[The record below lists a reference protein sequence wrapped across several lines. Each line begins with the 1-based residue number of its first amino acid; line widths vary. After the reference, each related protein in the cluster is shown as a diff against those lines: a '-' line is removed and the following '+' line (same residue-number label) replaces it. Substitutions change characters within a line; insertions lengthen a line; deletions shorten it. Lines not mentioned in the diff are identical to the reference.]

1 MVGWKH
7 LLDVIVSETVEEER
21 RPLLVLVA
29 AEVVDGRL
37 LVDDLRLEDREEEL
51 TVSVVEVL

>member
-1 MVGWKH
+1 MGWKH